1 MEGMN
6 MNRIR
11 NTLLIM
17 VAAAG
22 ISGVASAA
30 EPMGRPGAPDHAAM
44 SAQGEHRPG
53 ADMAERMARHQAMLH
68 DKLKLNAS
76 QEAAWKTYA
85 AAVTPPPGQGRER
98 IDWEKLSAPERLE
111 RMLAMMREHEVQM
124 GTHLAAMKTF
134 YATLTPL
141 QQQIFN
147 DNVGGGAMMRH
158 HHRH

>member
-1 MEGMN
+1 MN

-17 VAAAG
+17 LAAAG
-22 ISGVASAA
+22 LSGVASAA
-30 EPMGRPGAPDHAAM
+30 EPMGGPGAPDHAAVP
-44 SAQGEHRPG
+44 AQGEHRPG
-53 ADMAERMARHQAMLH
+53 ADRGERMARHQAMLH
-68 DKLKLNAS
+68 DKLKLTAT
-76 QEAAWKTYA
+76 QEAAWKTYV
-85 AAVTPPPGQGRER
+85 AAVTPPQGQRLER
-98 IDWEKLSAPERLE
+98 IDWDKLSAPERLE
-111 RMLAMMREHEVQM
+111 RMLAMSREREAQM
-124 GTHLAAMKTF
+124 SHHLAAMKTF